1 MRIRSLFWFLMVT
14 VLLVLALGGCSRDSA
29 PSADADTDVST
40 DVQATTP
47 DESSDVASTAT
58 LETPAADGSSTIV
71 ATVNSVSITDEKLDR
86 SKRQVLSRYQQIYS
100 QFGMDVY
107 SLLDGAQGRVFELQ
121 IEDEALELATTRTL
135 IAEELQ
141 LRGASV
147 TDDAVEEE
155 FQRQYEEFLGIMGM
169 TDEEFQEAFASGEMN
184 DLQVGDFT
192 YNEFVDYARMTV
204 REDLE
209 IDAIQTVVT
218 GPIEVTEDE
227 LRAYFEENRASYEIE
242 EQVTASHILVSTEEE
257 AQQLLDQLA
266 EGADFATLAQEH
278 SIDTASG
285 IYGGSLGAFTRGQ
298 MVEEFENAAFSTPVG
313 EISGIVASDYGF
325 HIIWVTGY
333 QAAESPEYEDVAEDV
348 LANYEAAIRSERF
361 GQWYNAARPLAE
373 ISIQDPMLNAFRLQ
387 NEDIETGLNEFVR
400 LQDEGLVDEPYLD
413 YVIGNLYETL
423 MEEAEAEKQGL
434 ESAETISEDQ
444 QVQIEALEAR
454 IEALRQQALAEY
466 QAALE
471 TLGEDA
477 QVQARID
484 ALTPAET
491 AADDAETESQT
502 TDESATETT
511 GESE

>member
-1 MRIRSLFWFLMVT
+1 MRIRPLFWFLMVT

-29 PSADADTDVST
+29 SVADDDADVST

-47 DESSDVASTAT
+47 DESSDVASTT
-58 LETPAADGSSTIV
+58 TIETPADDVSAALV
-71 ATVNSVSITDEKLDR
+71 ATVNSISITDEKLDR

-107 SLLDGAQGRVFELQ
+107 SLLDGAQGRVFELR
-121 IEDEALELATTRTL
+121 IEDEALELATTRAL
-135 IAEELQ
+135 ITEELE
-141 LRGASV
+141 LRDVSV

-155 FQRQYEEFLGIMGM
+155 FQRQYVEFLAIMGM
-169 TDEEFQEAFASGEMN
+169 TDEEFQEAFATGEMES
-184 DLQVGDFT
+184 LQVGDYT
-192 YNEFVDYARMTV
+192 YDEFIDYARTTV

-209 IDAIQTVVT
+209 IDAIQTAVT
-218 GPIEVTEDE
+218 GPIELTEDE
-227 LRAYFEENRASYEIE
+227 LRAYFEENRANYEVE
-242 EQVTASHILVSTEEE
+242 ENVTASHILVSTEEE

-266 EGADFATLAQEH
+266 DGADFATLAQEY

-285 IYGGSLGAFTRGQ
+285 IYGGELGSFTRGQ

-325 HIIWVTGY
+325 HIIWVTDY
-333 QAAESPEYEDVAEDV
+333 QAAESPEYEDVADDV
-348 LANYEAAIRSERF
+348 LADYEADIRSERF
-361 GQWYNAARPLAE
+361 SQWYSAARPVAE
-373 ISIQDPMLNAFRLQ
+373 ITVLEPMLNAFRLQ
-387 NEDIETGLNEFVR
+387 DESVETGLNEFIR
-400 LQDEGLVDEPYLD
+400 LRDEALVDEPYLG
-413 YVIGNLYETL
+413 YLIGSLYETL
-423 MEEAEAEKQGL
+423 KEEAEAQKQEL
-434 ESAETISEDQ
+434 ESAETITEDQ
-444 QVQIEALEAR
+444 QAQIEALEAE
-454 IEALRQQALAEY
+454 IETLGQQALAEY

-491 AADDAETESQT
+491 VIDDSETESQT
-502 TDESATETT
+502 EDTATEAA